1 VKLHNA
7 FLQMHVVVGVSL
19 RLVPLVTVA
28 PIGADVASRA
38 GSGDSVRPVMPTL
51 SCVVGVGGW

>member
-1 VKLHNA
+1 
-7 FLQMHVVVGVSL
+7 
-19 RLVPLVTVA
+19 VA
-28 PIGADVASRA
+28 PVGADVASRV